1 MGWAIVDGRIVP
13 LSEACVPADDP
24 AVTLGWS
31 VFETLVARGGRPE
44 RLAEHLARL
53 RRSAEAAALGMPPAE
68 ALEREVAE
76 LAARVGDARVRVTL
90 TGGGRRLVTAV
101 PLEEG
106 RRHRPVRAKR
116 GAHRDEPFLGG
127 SVKHGSRAPW
137 AVAVARSGVDEIL
150 LVSEGRLLEA
160 TSAAILA
167 VVDGV
172 LWTAP
177 HDGRILE
184 STTCLGLL
192 DRAAALGIPV
202 RREAP
207 LARGPWDGLY
217 VASVTRHLAPVVE
230 LDGEALPGWEEVG
243 RRLAADDGPDP
254 A

>member
-1 MGWAIVDGRIVP
+1 MGWAIVDGRLVP

-31 VFETLVARGGRPE
+31 VFETLVARQGRPE

-53 RRSAEAAALGMPPAE
+53 RRSAEAAALGTPPLAT
-68 ALEREVAE
+68 LEREVRE
-76 LAARVGDARVRVTL
+76 VSARVGDARVRVTL
-90 TGGGRRLVTAV
+90 TGGGRRLVVAV
-101 PLEEG
+101 PLEAG

-116 GAHRDEPFLGG
+116 GPHRDEPFLGG
-127 SVKHGSRAPW
+127 AVKHGSRAPW

-150 LVSEGRLLEA
+150 LVSGDRFLEA

-167 VVDGV
+167 VIGGE

-184 STTCLGLL
+184 STTCLRLL
-192 DRAAALGIPV
+192 ERAAALGIPV

-207 LARGPWDGLY
+207 PAQGPWDGLY
-217 VASVTRHLAPVVE
+217 VASVTRHLAPVIE
-230 LDGEALPGWEEVG
+230 LDGEVLPGWEEVG
-243 RRLAADDGPDP
+243 RRLAADDDPDP